1 MFKLSQVE
9 CCHLVGSHLLPQS
22 SPGGEVF
29 REPSLGEPGGVEI
42 VPVAHQDARLA
53 VTPLHQRAP
62 AAPEVPDEVGQAL
75 RSLQLPAPL
84 LRDVPGPGAV
94 EGGLAARV
102 AGVESVVFLKIN
114 IQSGETW
121 DGQFPIYLMS
131 QIGEAFVSEIEE

>member
-1 MFKLSQVE
+1 MRTFSLFKLSQVK

-22 SPGGEVF
+22 SPWGEVF

-75 RSLQLPAPL
+75 GSLQLPAPL
-84 LRDVPGPGAV
+84 LRDIPGARTV
-94 EGGLAARV
+94 EGSLATGV
-102 AGVESVVFLKIN
+102 AGVERVVFLK
-114 IQSGETW
+114 
-121 DGQFPIYLMS
+121 
-131 QIGEAFVSEIEE
+131 